1 MSPRI
6 DRGQLLGDAD
16 VSVQPYERFRFTE
29 SNISPRAPLGTP
41 GVVMWY
47 TGDEHDELGHISEE
61 PNNRTRMVEKRMK
74 KLELADKE
82 IPVEKRVNFFGDSG
96 ATHIVV
102 SWGSPKGAIL
112 EAMERLRHEG
122 YRLSFLQVRMVH
134 PLPCKYVARILGEA
148 EKRVAVEGNYSAQ
161 LAGLVRE
168 KTGVDMDYYVLK
180 WNGRPI
186 SSDELYESLR
196 RIMQNRAPRRQVLT
210 CGG

>member
-1 MSPRI
+1 
-6 DRGQLLGDAD
+6 
-16 VSVQPYERFRFTE
+16 
-29 SNISPRAPLGTP
+29 
-41 GVVMWY
+41 
-47 TGDEHDELGHISEE
+47 
-61 PNNRTRMVEKRMK
+61 MK